1 MTKKIFFSIIHV
13 LFFLP
18 IFAFQVKKDTIPLQL
33 SALFSDHMVLQQKS
47 NVRFWGTYTPNN
59 EITISSSWG
68 KEFKTIANK
77 KGDWNASL
85 ETPSAGGPFKIEIKS
100 AHQKITLNDVMV
112 GEVWLASGQSN
123 MEMTLMGWPPN
134 DIINNADEEIAKSSN
149 PEIRMFNVEKQ
160 ISLSPLHSVNGS
172 WKIASPNETKNFSAS
187 AYFFAKELHKKL
199 QVPIGIINSSWG
211 GTPAES
217 WTSKVTID
225 TFEEFKSVAQT
236 INTSSLY
243 KSELKWFSQFK
254 AIGIPK
260 TEKQWVDL
268 NLSDGSILEANY
280 NDSDWSEIQLPGRY
294 DGHISGGIFNGAI
307 WFRKNVFLDNLDSD
321 YTLIIG
327 AVDDMDETYVNG
339 HKIGGLIGMG
349 YWNKK
354 REFKISKSILKL
366 GKNTIALRA
375 IDAEGVGEIIGP
387 MTLSNDNDV
396 KISINGDWKYKIVA
410 EIHNNKFYLYG
421 IDEIDFTS
429 RLKTIKLSPGIPT
442 VLYNGMINPLIPFT
456 IKGVI
461 WYQGESNVGRADQYK
476 KLFPAMINDWRKKW
490 NYDFPFYYVQI
501 APYQYSINKDS
512 SADKSQELR
521 EAQRHSLKTK
531 NTGMVVTLD
540 IGNFNNIHPSNKQDI
555 GNRLARLAL
564 SNDYSINLVRSGPLF
579 KGLKVNG
586 NKLILEFH
594 NHGSK
599 LISKGDLL
607 GFEIAGADKKYVFA
621 NAKIINNKVELYSN
635 KIINP
640 LYARYGWKD
649 KAVPSLFNLEGL
661 PASSFKYEE

>member
-1 MTKKIFFSIIHV
+1 MMKKTFFSIIHV

-47 NVRFWGTYTPNN
+47 NVNFWGTYTTNN

-68 KEFKTIANK
+68 KESKTIVNK
-77 KGDWNASL
+77 KGDWNVSL

-134 DIINNADEEIAKSSN
+134 DIINNADEEIAKSSY
-149 PEIRMFNVEKQ
+149 PKIRMFNVEKQ
-160 ISLSPLHSVNGS
+160 ISLSPLHSINGS
-172 WKIASPNETKNFSAS
+172 WKIASPNETKNFSAT
-187 AYFFAKELHKKL
+187 AYFFAKELYKKL

-217 WTSKVTID
+217 WTSKMTID
-225 TFEEFKSVAQT
+225 SFQEFKSVAKT

-254 AIGIPK
+254 TIGIPK
-260 TEKQWVDL
+260 TEKQWIDL
-268 NLSDGSILEANY
+268 NLSDGLIVEANY
-280 NDSDWSEIQLPGRY
+280 NDSDWSKIQLPGRY
-294 DGHISGGIFNGAI
+294 DGHINGGEFNGAI
-307 WFRKNVFLDNLDSD
+307 WFRKNVFIDDLDSD
-321 YTLIIG
+321 YILTIG

-339 HKIGGLIGMG
+339 HKIGGLTGMG

-354 REFKISKSILKL
+354 REFKIPKSILNE
-366 GKNTIALRA
+366 GKNTIAIRA

-387 MTLSNDNDV
+387 MTLSNDNDI
-396 KISINGDWKYKIVA
+396 KISINGDWKYKMIA

-421 IDEIDFTS
+421 IDETDFTS
-429 RLKTIKLSPGIPT
+429 RIKTITLSPGVPT
-442 VLYNGMINPLIPFT
+442 VLYNGMINPLIPYT

-461 WYQGESNVGRADQYK
+461 WYQGESNVGRAEQYK
-476 KLFPAMINDWRKKW
+476 KLFPAMIKDWRKKW

-501 APYQYSINKDS
+501 APYQYNIKKDS
-512 SADKSQELR
+512 RTDISQDLR
-521 EAQRHSLKTK
+521 EAQRHSLKVN

-564 SNDYSINLVRSGPLF
+564 SNDYSINLVPSGPLF

-599 LISKGDLL
+599 LMSKGDLL

-621 NAKIINNKVELYSN
+621 NAKIINNTVELYSN
-635 KIINP
+635 TITDP

-661 PASSFKYEE
+661 PASSFKYEQ

>member
-1 MTKKIFFSIIHV
+1 MMKKTFFSIIHV

-18 IFAFQVKKDTIPLQL
+18 IFAFQLKKDTTSLQVT
-33 SALFSDHMVLQQKS
+33 SLFSDHMVLQQKS
-47 NVRFWGTYTPNN
+47 NVKFWGKGKPNN
-59 EITISSSWG
+59 EITILSSWG
-68 KEFKTIANK
+68 KDSKTIVNK
-77 KGDWNASL
+77 EGDWNVSL

-100 AHQKITLNDVMV
+100 VHQKITLNDVMV

-149 PEIRMFNVEKQ
+149 TKIRMFNVEKQ
-160 ISLSPLHSVNGS
+160 ISLIPLDSVNGS
-172 WKIASPNETKNFSAS
+172 WKISSPNETRNFSAS
-187 AYFFAKELHKKL
+187 AYFFAKELYKKL

-217 WTSKVTID
+217 WTSKTTID
-225 TFEEFKSVAQT
+225 TFEEFKSMVQS
-236 INTSSLY
+236 INKSSLF
-243 KSELKWFSQFK
+243 KSELVWFQQFK
-254 AIGIPK
+254 SVGIPK
-260 TEKQWVDL
+260 TDKQWVNL
-268 NLSDGSILEANY
+268 KLSDSLILEINY
-280 NDSDWSEIQLPGRY
+280 KDSDWRKIQLPGRY
-294 DGHISGGIFNGAI
+294 DNQIKGGEFDGVV
-307 WFRKNVFLDNLDSD
+307 WFRKNVFIDNLDSD
-321 YTLIIG
+321 YTLTIG
-327 AVDDMDETYVNG
+327 SIDDMDETYVNG

-354 REFKISKSILKL
+354 REFKLPKSILNE
-366 GKNTIALRA
+366 GENTIAIRV

-387 MTLSNDNDV
+387 MTLSSND
-396 KISINGDWKYKIVA
+396 ITIPLNGDWKYKAIA
-410 EIHNNKFYLYG
+410 EIYNNKIYLYG

-429 RLKTIKLSPGIPT
+429 RIKTIKLSPGVPT
-442 VLYNGMINPLIPFT
+442 VLYNGMINPLIPYT

-476 KLFPAMINDWRKKW
+476 NLFPAMIKDWREKW

-501 APYQYSINKDS
+501 APFQYNINKDS
-512 SADKSQELR
+512 SMDKSQELR
-521 EAQRHSLKTK
+521 EAQRHSLKTT
-531 NTGMVVTLD
+531 NTGMVVTMD
-540 IGNFNNIHPSNKQDI
+540 IGNFNNIHPSNKQEI

-564 SNDYSINLVRSGPLF
+564 SYDYGFNVVPSGPLF

-586 NKLILEFH
+586 NKLILEFY
-594 NHGSK
+594 NYGSK
-599 LISKGDLL
+599 LMSRGDLL

-635 KIINP
+635 QIANP

-661 PASSFKYEE
+661 PASSFRHEE